1 MAQAARTN
9 ASHRPDPYDH
19 RAIEAKW
26 RQRWDETRLYATD
39 ISGAQRPFYNLMMF
53 PYPSAEGLH
62 VGNVYAFMGSDIYGR
77 TQAMLGND
85 VFEPMGFDAFG
96 IHSENYAIKQGI
108 HPKSLTAQS
117 VSRFRD
123 TQLTVLGARF
133 DWTHEV
139 HTADPDYYR
148 WTQWLFVQLFKHD
161 LAYKAL
167 APVNWCPNDKTVL
180 ADEQVIAGHCERCDA
195 IVERRHLEQWFF
207 RITKYAERLLTNL
220 DHIDWPEK
228 VKTAQRNWIGRSE
241 GLEFA
246 IPVAGHPEVTIP
258 VFTTRPDT
266 VFGMTYVV
274 LAPEHPLVDVLV
286 SPDRRAAIEA
296 YQAQA
301 RTKGEIER
309 QRTDRTKSGEF
320 IGAYAINPANQE
332 QVPIWIADYVL
343 ASYGTGAIMAV
354 PAHDE
359 RDYEFAKAFGLPI
372 REVVSG
378 GNVAEAAYVGPGT
391 LLDSGRFTG
400 MPNDVGETA
409 IAQGLEELGIGQR
422 RVNYRL
428 RDWLISRQRYW
439 GPPIPILYCDRCGI
453 VPVPEDQLPVRLPDV
468 EDFMPTG
475 TGSSPLANVDNFVST
490 TCPTCGGAAR
500 RETDVSDNFL
510 DSAWYFL
517 RYPSSDFQ
525 DVAFDPAITKKWLPV
540 DMYIGGAEHSV
551 LHLLYSRFIAMALH
565 DMGLVTFEEP
575 YERFRAHGLLI
586 KDGAKMS
593 KSHGNVVSPDEYI
606 AIYGADTLRMYL
618 MFLGPYDQGGDFSD
632 RGIAGMRRFLVRVW
646 DLVLR
651 HQDRFDHGS
660 CPPEA
665 RRALHQFVQK
675 VHNDTLALK
684 YNTAIASFMQFTNTL
699 QERATLSVE
708 EIELFV
714 LMLAPYAP
722 FFAEEL
728 WERLARPYSVHQQR
742 WPEYDPAQVVT
753 ETANVAVQVGGRTRG
768 VVAMPVDASQDA
780 AESIARETPAVA
792 RHLEGQVVKRIVYV
806 PGRMINL
813 VLK

>member
-1 MAQAARTN
+1 
-9 ASHRPDPYDH
+9 
-19 RAIEAKW
+19 
-26 RQRWDETRLYATD
+26 
-39 ISGAQRPFYNLMMF
+39 
-53 PYPSAEGLH
+53 
-62 VGNVYAFMGSDIYGR
+62 
-77 TQAMLGND
+77 
-85 VFEPMGFDAFG
+85 
-96 IHSENYAIKQGI
+96 
-108 HPKSLTAQS
+108 
-117 VSRFRD
+117 
-123 TQLTVLGARF
+123 
-133 DWTHEV
+133 
-139 HTADPDYYR
+139 
-148 WTQWLFVQLFKHD
+148 
-161 LAYKAL
+161 
-167 APVNWCPNDKTVL
+167 
-180 ADEQVIAGHCERCDA
+180 
-195 IVERRHLEQWFF
+195 
-207 RITKYAERLLTNL
+207 
-220 DHIDWPEK
+220 

-274 LAPEHPLVDVLV
+274 LAPEHPLVNVLV

-400 MPNDVGETA
+400 MPNDVGGTA

-439 GPPIPILYCDRCGI
+439 GPPIPMLYCDRCGI

-475 TGSSPLANVDNFVST
+475 TGSSPLANVDSFVST

-606 AIYGADTLRMYL
+606 ATYGADTLRMYL

-632 RGIAGMRRFLVRVW
+632 RGIVGMRRFLVRVW

-651 HQDRFDHGS
+651 HQDRFDRGS

-665 RRALHQFVQK
+665 QRALHQFVQK

-708 EIELFV
+708 EIEPFV

-728 WERLARPYSVHQQR
+728 WERLDRPYSVHQQR
-742 WPEYDPAQVVT
+742 WPEYDPAQIVT
-753 ETANVAVQVGGRTRG
+753 KTANVAVQVGGRTRG
-768 VVAMPVDASQDA
+768 VVAMPVDASQDV
-780 AESIARETPAVA
+780 AERIARETPAVA
-792 RHLEGQVVKRIVYV
+792 RHLEGQVVKRVVYV
-806 PGRMINL
+806 PGRMINF

>member
-1 MAQAARTN
+1 MAQAARTD
-9 ASHRPDPYDH
+9 ASQRPEPYDH
-19 RAIEAKW
+19 HAIEAKW
-26 RQRWDETRLYATD
+26 RQRWDETQLYTTD

-62 VGNVYAFMGSDIYGR
+62 VGNVYAFLGSDIYGR

-108 HPKSLTAQS
+108 HPKTLTAQS

-123 TQLTVLGARF
+123 TQLKVLGARF
-133 DWTHEV
+133 DWSHEV
-139 HTADPDYYR
+139 NTADPDYYR
-148 WTQWLFVQLFKHD
+148 WTQWLFLQLFKHH
-161 LAYKAL
+161 LAYEAL

-180 ADEQVIAGHCERCDA
+180 ADEQVIAGRCERCDA
-195 IVERRHLEQWFF
+195 VVERRQLEQWFF

-220 DHIDWPEK
+220 DHIDWSEK

-246 IPVAGHPEVTIP
+246 IPVAGHPAVTIP

-286 SPDRRAAIEA
+286 SSDRRAAVEA

-332 QVPIWIADYVL
+332 QIPIWIADYVL

-359 RDYEFAKAFGLPI
+359 RDYEFAQAFDLPI

-378 GNVAEAAYVGPGT
+378 GDMRTAAYVEPGT
-391 LLDSGRFTG
+391 LVNSGRFTG
-400 MPNDVGETA
+400 MANEAGGTA
-409 IAQGLEELGIGQR
+409 IAEWFEELGIGQR

-439 GPPIPILYCDRCGI
+439 GPPIPIIYCDRCGI

-475 TGSSPLANVDNFVST
+475 TGSSPLAKVESYVNT

-517 RYPSSDFQ
+517 RYPSSHFDT
-525 DVAFDPAITKKWLPV
+525 VAFDPAITEKWLPV

-551 LHLLYSRFIAMALH
+551 LHLLYSRFITMALH
-565 DMGLVTFEEP
+565 DMDLVPFEEP
-575 YERFRAHGLLI
+575 YNRFRAHGLLI

-593 KSHGNVVSPDEYI
+593 KTHGNVVSPDEYI
-606 AIYGADTLRMYL
+606 ATYGADTLRMYL

-646 DLVLR
+646 DLMLR
-651 HQDRFDHGS
+651 HQGRFDREP
-660 CPPEA
+660 CPPAA
-665 RRALHQFVQK
+665 RRTLHQFLQK
-675 VHNDTLALK
+675 VHDDTLALK
-684 YNTAIASFMQFTNTL
+684 YNTAIATFMQFANTL
-699 QERATLSVE
+699 QGRATLSVE
-708 EIELFV
+708 EIEPFV

-722 FFAEEL
+722 FLAEEL
-728 WERLARPYSVHQQR
+728 WSRLGQPYSVHQQR
-742 WPEYDPAQVVT
+742 WPEYDPAQLMA
-753 ETANVAVQVGGRTRG
+753 ETVNVAVQVDGRTRA
-768 VVAMPVDASQDA
+768 VVAMPVDASQEV
-780 AESIARETPAVA
+780 AERIAREAPAAA
-792 RHLEGQVVKRIVYV
+792 RYLDGQVPKRVVYV
-806 PGRMINL
+806 PGRMINF